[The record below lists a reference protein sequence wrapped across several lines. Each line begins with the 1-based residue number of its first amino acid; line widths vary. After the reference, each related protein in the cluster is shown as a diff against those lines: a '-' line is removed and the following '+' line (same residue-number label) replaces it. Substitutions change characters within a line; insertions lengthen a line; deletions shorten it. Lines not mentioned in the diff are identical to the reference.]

1 MKNILS
7 LFLATTIVFMTISCG
22 QNNSSQ
28 KEAKNDSLVKTP
40 VAIATTID
48 TASKEKPITELII
61 TPQKKEGTLGQVTFS
76 QNGKTLFYF
85 VNKSKKG
92 KIVING
98 TEYILKKL
106 SFNNGTYKISG
117 DQVTISSS
125 KCKYNTSEGGDCAY
139 GIFSTI
145 SLTLNGISTTIN
157 NVELQDCPDIEN
169 MGD

>member
-1 MKNILS
+1 MRQITLFMASVMLIL
-7 LFLATTIVFMTISCG
+7 SCG
-22 QNNSSQ
+22 QDSTSK
-28 KEAKNDSLVKTP
+28 KESKNDSLAKNS
-40 VAIATTID
+40 VAITKANDTTSRE
-48 TASKEKPITELII
+48 TAIVELTV

-85 VNKSKKG
+85 VSKSKRG

-106 SFNNGTYKISG
+106 SFNNGSYKISG
-117 DQVTISSS
+117 DQVIISTS

-139 GIFSTI
+139 GNFSTI
-145 SLTLNGISTTIN
+145 SVTLNGISTAIKN
-157 NVELQDCPDIEN
+157 IDLQDCPDMES